1 MVRTT
6 RRAQSLALLDN
17 SHYSPLKKNAAGP
30 SFSHCHGPLDGS
42 CDDVL
47 TSLQGELDERIAS
60 IEAMAEEAAT
70 SIENAVAA
78 HIAKLPKKVR
88 TMTLGEFRNAFGLKL
103 TDATTT
109 TNTRSEN
116 ASSPPPGAGANNEG
130 EEQANEPTTV
140 VRTTRKRKATESA
153 TARAQA
159 AAAATAEEA
168 GLVTPQRPIGKAGKT
183 GRTPAPTPGSAARRA
198 KRGEQA
204 FSANGSPLA
213 ALAEGEE
220 NEGDDPAGARG
231 AKAAK
236 NAAGGAVTVT
246 LAKAAPTRSR
256 TRRGVAAAADTSDA
270 SALKLTTE
278 DGQEL
283 DLGGD
288 LSKEQRSWALK
299 TLNAL
304 ASQVGS
310 LLGRLK

>member
-183 GRTPAPTPGSAARRA
+183 GRTPAPTRA
-198 KRGEQA
+198 
-204 FSANGSPLA
+204 
-213 ALAEGEE
+213 
-220 NEGDDPAGARG
+220 
-231 AKAAK
+231 
-236 NAAGGAVTVT
+236 
-246 LAKAAPTRSR
+246 
-256 TRRGVAAAADTSDA
+256 
-270 SALKLTTE
+270 
-278 DGQEL
+278 
-283 DLGGD
+283 
-288 LSKEQRSWALK
+288 
-299 TLNAL
+299 
-304 ASQVGS
+304 
-310 LLGRLK
+310 